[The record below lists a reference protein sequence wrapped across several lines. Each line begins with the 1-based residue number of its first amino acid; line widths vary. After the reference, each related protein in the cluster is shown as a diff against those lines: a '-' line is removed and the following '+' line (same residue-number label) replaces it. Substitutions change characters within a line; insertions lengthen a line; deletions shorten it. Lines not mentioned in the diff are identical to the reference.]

1 MKVKK
6 SIDINGDTLDAL
18 NAKYPGIPFT
28 KLVERGLETLLREA
42 DSEDMFTKEAIVKL
56 LNTMGQQI
64 HDMHKRLK

>member
-6 SIDINGDTLDAL
+6 SIDIRRDTLDAL
-18 NAKYPGIPFT
+18 TAKYPDTPFT
-28 KLVERGLETLLREA
+28 KLVERGLESILYEA
-42 DSEDMFTKEAIVKL
+42 DVEEVLTKDAVIRL